1 MIKTIIIKESQTYEN
16 VMSPQDRDMVSSV
29 PSKGDI
35 PLARQRR
42 AKIAKLYKSASRVLE
57 TLIKDE
63 WNDIAT
69 NSEDED
75 QKVKYKKLIQATKQL
90 QSWLNE
96 ISDEVTKSTSAKYI
110 LDRGAL
116 TAQPIS
122 WGKLCVESGFI
133 SSVNKVFGFGSAES
147 SQIITQTKEAL
158 ASAYFPLF

>member
-1 MIKTIIIKESQTYEN
+1 MIKTTIITESRTYEN

-42 AKIAKLYKSASRVLE
+42 AKIAKLYKSASRALDS
-57 TLIKDE
+57 LIKDE
-63 WNDIAT
+63 FGDIT
-69 NSEDED
+69 STSEDED
-75 QKVKYKKLIQATKQL
+75 QKVKYKKLIQSIKQF
-90 QSWLNE
+90 QVWLNE
-96 ISDEVTKSTSAKYI
+96 ISDEVTNSTSAKYI

-116 TAQPIS
+116 TAQPMS

-133 SSVNKVFGFGSAES
+133 SNVNNVFGFGSAES